1 MSNTSVMSAL
11 ALVSLFGATAEAE
24 VEGAAIALPEADMS
38 AILAASSVGMAFS
51 QDTAAQIDLF
61 FASDYGYCD
70 ARKVAHVWN
79 TDPFSAKAII
89 GGKIANGLTSL
100 VDADIASTA
109 GRVSCDWGELGLGW
123 DQALALAN
131 YWGRSPGE
139 AKAKAGVIASDLGH
153 KGFMRTMAHVLEIRP
168 IRRIQGGGDDAA
180 YQRMFFQSEYGYCDA
195 LKVAHVWGTDVGA
208 SQDRD
213 RAEDRRRHHRSG
225 GRGHRLDGGVRPV
238 QLGRY
243 RAGFHRCQQ
252 SSPSFWGVSV
262 GEAKIEGDRLHLGM
276 GQSRFPSNVW
286 AVFWLAGRKVS
297 TRASGRFL
305 APGAG
310 RGIDLLSA
318 SAPSGMC
325 SVKGGTASRRLC
337 RA

>member
-51 QDTAAQIDLF
+51 QDTADQIDLF

-153 KGFMRTMAHVLEIRP
+153 KGFMRTMAHVLNP
-168 IRRIQGGGDDAA
+168 SHPQNPAGGDEA
-180 YQRMFFQSEYGYCDA
+180 YQRMFFNSEYGYCDA
-195 LKVAHVWGTDVGA
+195 LKVAHVWGTDVGSAKTVIGQKIAGGITDLVDVDIA
-208 SQDRD
+208 STAASVQCSWVDT
-213 RAEDRRRHHRSG
+213 G
-225 GRGHRLDGGVRPV
+225 LDYTDASN
-238 QLGRY
+238 L
-243 RAGFHRCQQ
+243 A
-252 SSPSFWGVSV
+252 SFWGVSV
-262 GEAKIEGDRLHLGM
+262 GEAKIKATAYTSEWGNRGFFERLG
-276 GQSRFPSNVW
+276 
-286 AVFWLAGRKVS
+286 
-297 TRASGRFL
+297 
-305 APGAG
+305 
-310 RGIDLLSA
+310 
-318 SAPSGMC
+318 
-325 SVKGGTASRRLC
+325 SVIARD
-337 RA
+337 